1 LHEFQKRH
9 PQIHPETHVDSIR
22 TDLLTVFN
30 RLWHHAHSQLN
41 ALNMEKAN
49 LEDFR
54 QQSETMLLN
63 YSNWL
68 LTHSFKCP
76 DFSELRLYSN
86 TLGLMGIID
95 AVFQDPGRAV
105 IIDYKTSQQAV
116 LTDHIKR
123 QAMIYALLYQE
134 RYQEMPDA
142 VWIHFLIEPGEPVP
156 IYIDEHLLDYAK
168 LFVESMHEK
177 TMLRDE
183 LDYPCTCGGYCEQGL
198 VK

>member
-1 LHEFQKRH
+1 MHEFQKNH
-9 PQIHPETHVDSIR
+9 PRIHPETHIDAIR
-22 TDLLTVFN
+22 SDLLTTFN
-30 RLWHHAHSQLN
+30 RFWSHAYPQLE
-41 ALNMEKAN
+41 ALNMGKAS

-54 QQSETMLLN
+54 QQSEKMLLN

-68 LTHSFKCP
+68 LTHNLKCP
-76 DFSELRLYSN
+76 DFSELRLFSN
-86 TLGLMGIID
+86 ALSLMGIID

-116 LTDHIKR
+116 LTDNIKR

-168 LFVESMHEK
+168 LLVESVHEK
-177 TMLRDE
+177 TISSNE
-183 LDYPCTCGGYCEQGL
+183 IDYPCTCGGFCEQGL